1 MIALK
6 VIMKPQ
12 EIPNWKE
19 TPDTIH
25 LKSAKTMWKSNSK
38 AWSLMKIW
46 YVTQK
51 TKGYIKIDEEVYK
64 LKR

>member
-25 LKSAKTMWKSNSK
+25 LKVLKLCGNLIPSLKSYENMVCNTK
-38 AWSLMKIW
+38 N
-46 YVTQK
+46 
-51 TKGYIKIDEEVYK
+51 KGYIKINEEVYK